1 MNKYRN
7 SKRLGDLCRIN
18 TQTYSLSSNWDD
30 FYYLD
35 TGNITENAISEIQ
48 HIIIA
53 NGDVLPSRARRLVKR
68 GDIIFSTVR
77 PNQRHYGYI
86 NEVPNHFVVSTGF
99 CVLSPKENID
109 GKYIYYFLTQSV
121 VIDKLQAI
129 AEQSTSTYPSI
140 RAEDIAN
147 LQINIPSLEE
157 QQKISSVLSSLDD
170 KIEVNNQIN
179 RNLEE
184 QAKAIFKSWFVDFE
198 PFGGEQPDD
207 WEIVSFSSFL
217 KPRREKS
224 SDPSIPLFA
233 VTNNGIIPRDSKF
246 KKNLSRTG
254 TQNKVAYKTDMLF
267 GMSREILNW
276 GIMREEIGCISS
288 AYHVF
293 AVSEEINS
301 LYLELY
307 IQANIGQFRDLIRP
321 AAREGQGLDQQA
333 LMTKTLLL
341 PPKDI
346 ISAYHNIADPIF
358 AQMQNLKAQNTA
370 LSTLRD
376 TRLPKLMSG
385 ELTIS

>member
-1 MNKYRN
+1 MKMIRC
-7 SKRLGDLCRIN
+7 LL
-18 TQTYSLSSNWDD
+18 
-30 FYYLD
+30 
-35 TGNITENAISEIQ
+35 
-48 HIIIA
+48 
-53 NGDVLPSRARRLVKR
+53 
-68 GDIIFSTVR
+68 GDIITFQRGYDLPRTKMEPGEYPVVGSNGIIGYH
-77 PNQRHYGYI
+77 NQYTTEAPCITIGRSGNVGGPQIQFGRAWAHNTTLFVKEFKNVDPVFVYYLLLTLDLGNYAGGSA
-86 NEVPNHFVVSTGF
+86 VPTLNRNHIHSLPITI
-99 CVLSPKENID
+99 PAEIE
-109 GKYIYYFLTQSV
+109 TQ
-121 VIDKLQAI
+121 KRI
-129 AEQSTSTYPSI
+129 ARI
-140 RAEDIAN
+140 
-147 LQINIPSLEE
+147 
-157 QQKISSVLSSLDD
+157 LSSLDD

-198 PFGGEQPDD
+198 PFGGEPPDD
-207 WEIVSFSSFL
+207 WKTISFSSFL
-217 KPRREKS
+217 RPRREKS
-224 SDPSIPLFA
+224 SAPSIPLFA
-233 VTNNGIIPRDSKF
+233 VTNTGIIPRDSKF

-293 AVSEEINS
+293 AVSEDIDS

-307 IQANIGQFRDLIRP
+307 IQANIDHFRDLIRP

-346 ISAYHNIADPIF
+346 ISAYHDIADPVSK
-358 AQMQNLKAQNTA
+358 QNQNLKTENAA

-376 TRLPKLMSG
+376 TLLPKLMSG
-385 ELTIS
+385 EITLP